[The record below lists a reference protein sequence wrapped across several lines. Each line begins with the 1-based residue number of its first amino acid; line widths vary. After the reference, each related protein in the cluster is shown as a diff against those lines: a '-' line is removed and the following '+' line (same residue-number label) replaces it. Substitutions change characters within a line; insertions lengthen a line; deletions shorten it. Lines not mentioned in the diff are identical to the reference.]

1 MAKFSA
7 TIDYLSIDGNAYSIM
22 GHVAKAI
29 RKSGGT
35 EADVSEYHDDAT
47 SGDYEHLLATSLAY
61 IGQAEID
68 EDDDYEYEDDYCYE
82 CHEPIYYCVC
92 NAL

>member
-1 MAKFSA
+1 MAKFSE

-68 EDDDYEYEDDYCYE
+68 EDDDYEYEDDYCLACGEHVYE
-82 CHEPIYYCVC
+82 CQCD
-92 NAL
+92 